1 MLTFINSKES
11 KKILMKMRK
20 DQDTHMVLKRTKN
33 TSFLALTNSQLGF
46 LTLDDGTDRLS
57 GNVCKELPLQAV

>member
-1 MLTFINSKES
+1 
-11 KKILMKMRK
+11 MRK